1 MGGGAGKHAKEPA
14 QDVGDDEVFSPIV
27 PEEKRED
34 QGQGMSAHQSVRF
47 EFRAHRPPRTGRRR
61 LPRRCPR
68 STVRAPAQEK
78 LKRKSMQI
86 NEAYA
91 KADQKEM
98 SIHVA
103 SLRACPAAKVP
114 APQVKKARRPASAP
128 TFYVPREPR
137 RAPAMSENP
146 TARAQEGYSAPV
158 KHEGWLSWA
167 TPSGQIKRYYQLV
180 GCYLIRFKDEKSAK
194 GTAIFPTYVHG
205 VESIVEG
212 AQEVSKEFIAD
223 MENRGSSF
231 YLYTPTRTM
240 TLYAGNIKEQKAWIA
255 AVNDAL
261 KEAYTA
267 DEIAK
272 KEASQAAMRP
282 LLLDQA
288 QIQFKRM
295 NVILSNLRA
304 AGFVA
309 EQEKIKSKKKGY
321 LEFQRVEYED
331 EQFYADL
338 LTDEKPEEAQFSK
351 MYCVLRSDQTIV
363 YGATEHEAKSDP
375 EGIIS
380 LNHLHVVL
388 DTETIEKTGKMIFSL
403 VTPLRTF
410 VMKAAHQVALEE
422 WLRAI
427 IKVTAKLD
435 DQGNTLAAL
444 NELSAIE
451 SVTDIDLHMV
461 LDDDAGIEAYEHYIE
476 EAAAD
481 KPGIQTIFNCWKL
494 AKEYKDAHE
503 YEDDGPGHQDHMKKL
518 EQQMISK
525 YLGGDG
531 LPEDVSKEPQEDFK
545 KAVSDGQPPPMG
557 ALRAVCL
564 TKLMEKTYEGF
575 KETPAYKAYV
585 DEAKGGGS
593 AEPIP
598 QDAQRLLIYTPNDPS
613 ALKKR
618 LQKMTHAKT
627 KLKSVGKKDDGEK
640 IYEAWTFLKSKE
652 GKDKSTTIGRDHK
665 QDVAVDDDK
674 KVSREHARI
683 DCTGDGKVIFM
694 DLGSSHGSKVN
705 GKSVAGRVSLA
716 VGDVIKVGK
725 TKILFTIIPAGAE
738 DPIR

>member
-34 QGQGMSAHQSVRF
+34 QGQGMSAHQS
-47 EFRAHRPPRTGRRR
+47 
-61 LPRRCPR
+61 
-68 STVRAPAQEK
+68 EK

-128 TFYVPREPR
+128 TCYVPREPR

-223 MENRGSSF
+223 MENRG
-231 YLYTPTRTM
+231 
-240 TLYAGNIKEQKAWIA
+240 KAWIA

-575 KETPAYKAYV
+575 KETPAYKAY
-585 DEAKGGGS
+585 
-593 AEPIP
+593 
-598 QDAQRLLIYTPNDPS
+598 
-613 ALKKR
+613 KR

>member
-1 MGGGAGKHAKEPA
+1 
-14 QDVGDDEVFSPIV
+14 
-27 PEEKRED
+27 
-34 QGQGMSAHQSVRF
+34 
-47 EFRAHRPPRTGRRR
+47 
-61 LPRRCPR
+61 
-68 STVRAPAQEK
+68 
-78 LKRKSMQI
+78 
-86 NEAYA
+86 
-91 KADQKEM
+91 
-98 SIHVA
+98 
-103 SLRACPAAKVP
+103 
-114 APQVKKARRPASAP
+114 
-128 TFYVPREPR
+128 
-137 RAPAMSENP
+137 MSENP
-146 TARAQEGYSAPV
+146 AARAQEGYSAPV

-267 DEIAK
+267 DEITK

-388 DTETIEKTGKMIFSL
+388 DTDTIEKTGKMIFSL

-451 SVTDIDLHMV
+451 SVTDVDLHMV

-575 KETPAYKAYV
+575 KETAAYKAYV

>member
-1 MGGGAGKHAKEPA
+1 MG
-14 QDVGDDEVFSPIV
+14 
-27 PEEKRED
+27 
-34 QGQGMSAHQSVRF
+34 
-47 EFRAHRPPRTGRRR
+47 T
-61 LPRRCPR
+61 
-68 STVRAPAQEK
+68 
-78 LKRKSMQI
+78 
-86 NEAYA
+86 
-91 KADQKEM
+91 
-98 SIHVA
+98 
-103 SLRACPAAKVP
+103 
-114 APQVKKARRPASAP
+114 
-128 TFYVPREPR
+128 
-137 RAPAMSENP
+137 
-146 TARAQEGYSAPV
+146 
-158 KHEGWLSWA
+158 
-167 TPSGQIKRYYQLV
+167 
-180 GCYLIRFKDEKSAK
+180 YLIRYSDDKATK
-194 GTAIFPTYVHG
+194 GTAIFPTFAHG
-205 VESIVEG
+205 IESIVEG
-212 AQEVSKEFIAD
+212 AQDVSKEFIAD

-240 TLYAGNIKEQKAWIA
+240 TLYAANLDEQKKWLA
-255 AVNDAL
+255 AINESI
-261 KEAYTA
+261 KEAYSA
-267 DEIAK
+267 DEVKAK
-272 KEASQAAMRP
+272 ETAQAAMRP

-288 QIQFKRM
+288 TIQFKRM

-309 EQEKIKSKKKGY
+309 EQDKVKSKKKGY
-321 LEFQRVEYED
+321 LEFQRVEFED

-388 DTETIEKTGKMIFSL
+388 DTDTIEKTGKMVFSL

-435 DQGNTLAAL
+435 DKGNTLAAL

-451 SVTDIDLHMV
+451 AVADVDLPMV
-461 LDDDAGIEAYEHYIE
+461 LDDDAGIEAYEHWVE
-476 EAAAD
+476 ESTAD
-481 KPGIQTIFNCWKL
+481 QPGIQTIFACWKL

-503 YEDDGPGHQDHMKKL
+503 YEDDGPHHQDHMKKL
-518 EQQMISK
+518 ENQMISK
-525 YLGGDG
+525 YLNGDG
-531 LPEDVSKEPQEDFK
+531 LPEDISKEVQDEFK

-557 ALRAVCL
+557 ALRAACL
-564 TKLMEKTYEGF
+564 AKLHEKTYGSF
-575 KETPAYKAYV
+575 KETDAYKGYV
-585 DEAKGGGS
+585 DEVKGGGQ

-598 QDAQRLLIYTPNDPS
+598 MDARRLLIYTPNDPG

-627 KLKSVGKKDDGEK
+627 KLKSVGKRDDGEK
-640 IYEAWTFLKSKE
+640 VYEAWTFLKHKE
-652 GKDKSTTIGRDHK
+652 DKVKSATIGRDHK
-665 QDVAVDDDK
+665 QDVAVDDDR
-674 KVSREHARI
+674 KVSREHGRI
-683 DCTGDGKVIFM
+683 DCTEDGRVIFM

-725 TKILFTIIPAGAE
+725 TKILFTIIPAGQE

>member
-1 MGGGAGKHAKEPA
+1 M
-14 QDVGDDEVFSPIV
+14 
-27 PEEKRED
+27 
-34 QGQGMSAHQSVRF
+34 
-47 EFRAHRPPRTGRRR
+47 
-61 LPRRCPR
+61 
-68 STVRAPAQEK
+68 
-78 LKRKSMQI
+78 
-86 NEAYA
+86 
-91 KADQKEM
+91 
-98 SIHVA
+98 
-103 SLRACPAAKVP
+103 
-114 APQVKKARRPASAP
+114 
-128 TFYVPREPR
+128 
-137 RAPAMSENP
+137 
-146 TARAQEGYSAPV
+146 

-267 DEIAK
+267 DEITK
-272 KEASQAAMRP
+272 KEASQ
-282 LLLDQA
+282 
-288 QIQFKRM
+288 
-295 NVILSNLRA
+295 
-304 AGFVA
+304 
-309 EQEKIKSKKKGY
+309 
-321 LEFQRVEYED
+321 
-331 EQFYADL
+331 
-338 LTDEKPEEAQFSK
+338 
-351 MYCVLRSDQTIV
+351 
-363 YGATEHEAKSDP
+363 
-375 EGIIS
+375 
-380 LNHLHVVL
+380 
-388 DTETIEKTGKMIFSL
+388 
-403 VTPLRTF
+403 
-410 VMKAAHQVALEE
+410 
-422 WLRAI
+422 
-427 IKVTAKLD
+427 
-435 DQGNTLAAL
+435 
-444 NELSAIE
+444 
-451 SVTDIDLHMV
+451 
-461 LDDDAGIEAYEHYIE
+461 
-476 EAAAD
+476 
-481 KPGIQTIFNCWKL
+481 
-494 AKEYKDAHE
+494 
-503 YEDDGPGHQDHMKKL
+503 
-518 EQQMISK
+518 
-525 YLGGDG
+525 
-531 LPEDVSKEPQEDFK
+531 DFK

>member
-1 MGGGAGKHAKEPA
+1 
-14 QDVGDDEVFSPIV
+14 
-27 PEEKRED
+27 
-34 QGQGMSAHQSVRF
+34 
-47 EFRAHRPPRTGRRR
+47 
-61 LPRRCPR
+61 
-68 STVRAPAQEK
+68 
-78 LKRKSMQI
+78 MQI
-86 NEAYA
+86 NEAYE

-103 SLRACPAAKVP
+103 TLRACPKAKVA
-114 APQVKKARRPASAP
+114 APTVKKA
-128 TFYVPREPR
+128 
-137 RAPAMSENP
+137 N
-146 TARAQEGYSAPV
+146 YSAPV
-158 KHEGWLSWA
+158 RQSGWLSWA
-167 TPSGQIKRYYQLV
+167 TPSGSIKRYYELV
-180 GCYLIRFKDEKSAK
+180 GTYLIRYSDEKATK
-194 GTAIFPTYVHG
+194 GTAIFPTFAHG
-205 VESIVEG
+205 IEAIVEG
-212 AQEVSKEFIAD
+212 AQDVSKEFIAD

-240 TLYAGNIKEQKAWIA
+240 TLYASNLDDQKAWLA
-255 AVNDAL
+255 AVKDAMG
-261 KEAYTA
+261 EAFSA
-267 DEIAK
+267 DEVKAK
-272 KEASQAAMRP
+272 EGAQAAMRP

-288 QIQFKRM
+288 TIQFKRM

-309 EQEKIKSKKKGY
+309 EQDKVKSKKKGY
-321 LEFQRVEYED
+321 LEFQRVEFED

-388 DTETIEKTGKMIFSL
+388 DTDTIEKTGKMVFSL

-451 SVTDIDLHMV
+451 AVAEVDLPMV
-461 LDDDAGIEAYEHYIE
+461 LDDDSGIEAYEHWVE
-476 EAAAD
+476 TSTKER
-481 KPGIQTIFNCWKL
+481 PGIQTIFACWKL

-503 YEDDGPGHQDHMKKL
+503 YEDDGPSHADHMKKL
-518 EQQMISK
+518 ETSMLTT

-531 LPEDVSKEPQEDFK
+531 LPEDISKEVQDEFK

-557 ALRAVCL
+557 ALRAACL
-564 TKLMEKTYEGF
+564 AKLHEKTYADF
-575 KETPAYKAYV
+575 KVTDGYKAYV
-585 DEAKGGGS
+585 EEAKGGGQ

-598 QDAQRLLIYTPNDPS
+598 MDARRLLIYTPNDPA

-627 KLKSVGKKDDGEK
+627 KLKSVGKRDDGEK
-640 IYEAWTFLKSKE
+640 AYEAWTFLKHKE
-652 GKDKSTTIGRDHK
+652 DKVKSASIGRDHK
-665 QDVAVDDDK
+665 QDVAVDDDR
-674 KVSREHARI
+674 KVSREHGRI
-683 DCTGDGKVIFM
+683 DCTEDGRVIFM

-725 TKILFTIIPAGAE
+725 TKILFTIIPAGQE
-738 DPIR
+738 EPIR